1 MEPTIDTEINEQLLV
16 SPNIQQPQQLAE
28 NYTEQ
33 QVAAAV
39 AGALDCVALLTSLQ
53 NEQTP
58 TQEQQDA
65 IARNV
70 QHLQIMLNKTWF
82 TQAITSQQ
90 LAAIQAVI

>member
-1 MEPTIDTEINEQLLV
+1 MEPTIDIQVNEQLLV
-16 SPNIQQPQQLAE
+16 SPQIQQPQQPTE
-28 NYTEQ
+28 DFTEQ
-33 QVAAAV
+33 QIAAAV
-39 AGALDCVALLTSLQ
+39 VGALDCVALLTRLQ

-82 TQAITSQQ
+82 TQALTSQQ
-90 LAAIQAVI
+90 LANIQAVI